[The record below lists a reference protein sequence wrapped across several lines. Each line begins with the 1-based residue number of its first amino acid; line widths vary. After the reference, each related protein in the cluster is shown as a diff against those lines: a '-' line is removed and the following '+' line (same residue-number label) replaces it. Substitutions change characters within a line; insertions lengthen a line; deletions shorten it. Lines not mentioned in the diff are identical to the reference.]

1 MKQTEQTDKS
11 TQQAR
16 IRREQ
21 FINRIID
28 NLGWDALLRITKLAK
43 QNRQSNNV
51 TPSSILITKLLLD
64 REKQKQ
70 ALDDKMCEAHTRI
83 VSSD

>member
-28 NLGWDALLRITKLAK
+28 NLGWDALQRITKLAK
-43 QNRQSNNV
+43 QN
-51 TPSSILITKLLLD
+51 KA
-64 REKQKQ
+64 KQEQ
-70 ALDDKMCEAHTRI
+70 IR
-83 VSSD
+83 

>member
-28 NLGWDALLRITKLAK
+28 NLGWDAMLRITKLAK
-43 QNRQSNNV
+43 QN
-51 TPSSILITKLLLD
+51 KA
-64 REKQKQ
+64 KQEQ
-70 ALDDKMCEAHTRI
+70 MR
-83 VSSD
+83 

>member
-70 ALDDKMCEAHTRI
+70 ALDDKMC
-83 VSSD
+83 